1 MLTTIDFYFLIPEIF
16 LLVSFLILT
25 SFSIWY
31 SDSSAYYRLCLSSQV
46 LLLSIYIL
54 IILLLLFGT
63 ILSYDTVPTLYFEFY
78 KTSRDL
84 IKIKMGITILTIL
97 VLAISY
103 NHLIEYPWMINIKK
117 SEFSILILISTF
129 ASFLI
134 ISSNHLIFLY
144 LSLELQ
150 GLCLYLL
157 AGIQKNES
165 SLEASLKYYILG
177 ALASVILLFACSLI
191 YGIVGT
197 MNLTDIQAYL
207 QMELAHLHNKYE

>member
-54 IILLLLFGT
+54 LILVLLLGT

-207 QMELAHLHNKYE
+207 QMELAHLHK

>member
-1 MLTTIDFYFLIPEIF
+1 MFTTTDFYFLIPEIF
-16 LLVSFLILT
+16 LLISLLMTT

-31 SDSSAYYRLCLSSQV
+31 SDSSAYYRSCLSSQI

-54 IILLLLFGT
+54 IIVFFLFST

-78 KTSRDL
+78 KTSREL
-84 IKIKMGITILTIL
+84 IQVKMGITVLTIL
-97 VLAISY
+97 ILIISY
-103 NHLIEYPWMINIKK
+103 NQLVEYPWMVNIKS

-129 ASFLI
+129 AAFLI
-134 ISSNHLIFLY
+134 VSSNHLIFLY

-150 GLCLYLL
+150 GLCCYLL

-165 SLEASLKYYILG
+165 SLEGSLKYYILG

-197 MNLTDIQAYL
+197 MNLIDIQSYL
-207 QMELAHLHNKYE
+207 QMELVHLHKNGG

>member
-54 IILLLLFGT
+54 IILLFLFGT

>member
-54 IILLLLFGT
+54 IILLFLFGT

-84 IKIKMGITILTIL
+84 IKIKMGITVLTIL

-207 QMELAHLHNKYE
+207 QMELAHLHTKYE